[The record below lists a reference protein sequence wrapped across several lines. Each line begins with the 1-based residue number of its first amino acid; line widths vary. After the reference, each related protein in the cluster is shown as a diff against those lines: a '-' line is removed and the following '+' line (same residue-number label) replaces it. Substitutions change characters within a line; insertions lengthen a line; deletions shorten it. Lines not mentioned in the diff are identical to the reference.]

1 MSRDES
7 INPGSS
13 APLRSL
19 LHTLASAL
27 QTRLELAITELEEER
42 EREKEIFLLALLF
55 VYFLTFGFLLLTF
68 FVLVILGGTYW
79 VYALGGFALLYLILA
94 LFAGLV
100 LRRKSRLRPKPFLA
114 TLSELGKDID
124 LLRPKV

>member
-1 MSRDES
+1 M
-7 INPGSS
+7 
-13 APLRSL
+13 RSL

-27 QTRLELAITELEEER
+27 QTRLELATTELEEQWESG
-42 EREKEIFLLALLF
+42 KQLLLFAVLF
-55 VYFLTFGFLLLTF
+55 VYFLTVGLLLSTF
-68 FVLVILGGTYW
+68 VVLAILPETYR

-94 LFAGLV
+94 LLAGVV
-100 LRRKSRLRPKPFLA
+100 LRRKSRSRAKPFLA

>member
-1 MSRDES
+1 M
-7 INPGSS
+7 
-13 APLRSL
+13 